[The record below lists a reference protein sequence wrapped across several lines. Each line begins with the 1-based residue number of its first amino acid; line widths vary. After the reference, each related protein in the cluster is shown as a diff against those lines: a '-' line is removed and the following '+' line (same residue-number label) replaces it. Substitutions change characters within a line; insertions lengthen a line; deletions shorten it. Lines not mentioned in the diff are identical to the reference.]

1 VSAEALLRDGKYHS
15 RHLELYEMTVLKNP
29 TPMTKKTKASKQAL
43 NAQANDG
50 FSYSRNYFEGLVDS
64 ALKHAKKIGATD
76 AGAEASEGCGLSV
89 SVRKGELETV
99 ERNRDKSLGVTV
111 YVGHRRG
118 NASTS
123 DFSEKAIQQTVQAAF
138 DIARFTAEDPTAGL
152 PDEEDIAKD
161 QPELDLFHPW
171 SINSEEAAQLALAC
185 EAAALKT
192 SRRITNSDGAGVS
205 AQQSHFFS
213 AHTHGFRGGYASSRH
228 SMSVAP
234 IAAMPGKHAEMQRD
248 AWYTSMRS
256 ADQMASPEAVGRYA
270 AERALSRLGS
280 RKIPTTECPV
290 LFESPVAAGLLGG
303 FVQAVSGGSLY
314 RKSSF
319 LLDSL
324 GKQVFPKHIDILED
338 PHVLRGKGSSPF
350 DDEGVRG
357 MKRKVVSGGR
367 VEGYFLSSYSA
378 RKLGMKTTGNAGG
391 SHNLIMSSKLTRAE
405 DDLKAMLQKL
415 GTGLFVIELMG
426 QGVNYVTGDYSRGAS
441 GFWVENGEIAFPV
454 HEITIAGNLKT
465 MFKGIEAIGADTYN
479 YGAKTLG
486 SVLINRMKLAGS

>member
-1 VSAEALLRDGKYHS
+1 
-15 RHLELYEMTVLKNP
+15 
-29 TPMTKKTKASKQAL
+29 MTKKTKASKQAL
-43 NAQANDG
+43 NEQAHDG

-123 DFSEKAIQQTVQAAF
+123 DFSEAAIQQTVQAAY

-152 PDEEDIAKD
+152 PDEEDIAKVH
-161 QPELDLFHPW
+161 PELDLFHPW
-171 SINSEEAAQLALAC
+171 TINSEQAAQLALAC
-185 EAAALKT
+185 EEAALKT

-234 IAAMPGKHAEMQRD
+234 IAAMPGKNAEMQRD
-248 AWYTSMRS
+248 AWFTSMRA
-256 ADQMASPEAVGRYA
+256 ADQMATPEAVGRYA

-280 RKIPTTECPV
+280 RKIPTVECPV
-290 LFESPVAAGLLGG
+290 LFESPLAAGLLGG

-314 RKSSF
+314 RKTSF
-319 LLDSL
+319 LVDSL
-324 GKQVFPKHIDILED
+324 GKTVFPKHIDILED

-357 MKRKVVSGGR
+357 LKRNVVSGGR

-391 SHNLIMSSKLTRAE
+391 SHNLVLTSKLTRST

-465 MFKGIEAIGADTYN
+465 MFKGIEAVGADAYT
-479 YGAKTLG
+479 YGAKTVG
-486 SVLINRMKLAGS
+486 SVLISRMKVAGS

>member
-1 VSAEALLRDGKYHS
+1 MMK
-15 RHLELYEMTVLKNP
+15 KNKP
-29 TPMTKKTKASKQAL
+29 QTAKAPSKSH
-43 NAQANDG
+43 NAHAHDG
-50 FSYSRNYFEGLVDS
+50 FSYSRNFFEGLVDS

-89 SVRKGELETV
+89 SVRKGELENV

-123 DFSEKAIQQTVQAAF
+123 DFSEAAIQQTVQAAF

-152 PDEEDIAKD
+152 PDEDDIAKV

-171 SINSEEAAQLALAC
+171 SINSEEAAKLALAC

-192 SRRITNSDGAGVS
+192 SRRITNSEGAGVS

-234 IAAMPGKHAEMQRD
+234 IASLPGKHAEMQRD
-248 AWYTSMRS
+248 AWYTSMRA
-256 ADQMASPEAVGRYA
+256 ADQMATPEAVGRYA

-290 LFESPVAAGLLGG
+290 LFESPLAAGLLGG

-319 LLDSL
+319 LLDSM
-324 GKQVFPKHIDILED
+324 GKQVFPKHIDISED

-357 MKRKVVSGGR
+357 LKRKVVSGGR

-391 SHNLIMSSKLTRAE
+391 SHNLIMSSKLTRSS
-405 DDLKAMLQKL
+405 DDLQAMLQKL

-454 HEITIAGNLKT
+454 QEITIAGNLKT
-465 MFKGIEAIGADTYN
+465 MFKGIEAVGADAYN
-479 YGAKTLG
+479 YGAKTIG
-486 SVLINRMKLAGS
+486 SVLINRMKIAGS